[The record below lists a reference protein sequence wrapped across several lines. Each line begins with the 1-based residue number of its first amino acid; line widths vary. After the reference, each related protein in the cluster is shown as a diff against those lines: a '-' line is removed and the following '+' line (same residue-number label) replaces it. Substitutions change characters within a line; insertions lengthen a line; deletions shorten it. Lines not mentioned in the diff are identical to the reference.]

1 MHSTFLRAAKKS
13 DNRSALILS
22 PRLIAIVV
30 SVEQLST
37 KCVFIQEQKVNILG
51 SFNHFLEWNRNL
63 IDPERWPLP
72 LLLRNYRLFF
82 VSCPSL
88 TPWGVVLRRVPRG
101 VNRLKQWRMKSN
113 IFPFVPVRLA
123 FWDEKCFFFY
133 WWSLELGY
141 TIVAFVVGAEALVSL
156 KCWRIPWSNEPRV
169 VYGWCNWRIFG
180 RRFEKG
186 SMRFEESL
194 GEKLVGLFIFDALYL
209 RKMGLS
215 FSN

>member
-1 MHSTFLRAAKKS
+1 MHSTFLRASKKS

-82 VSCPSL
+82 VNCCPSL

-123 FWDEKCFFFY
+123 FWDEKCFFFIGEV
-133 WWSLELGY
+133 WNWVTQSSRSSWEQKHLWAWNVEGSHGRTSLEL
-141 TIVAFVVGAEALVSL
+141 FMVGAIEEFLDGDSRKDRWDL
-156 KCWRIPWSNEPRV
+156 KRV
-169 VYGWCNWRIFG
+169 
-180 RRFEKG
+180 
-186 SMRFEESL
+186 
-194 GEKLVGLFIFDALYL
+194 
-209 RKMGLS
+209 
-215 FSN
+215 